1 MVSAPGC
8 PSASCP
14 LRGQENLPRIG
25 VPRLGLRHLGVITG
39 RVDKSIHSP
48 EHNRLTALLRE
59 LREQAGLNQADLA
72 DLLGVSQTWVSKYE
86 LGERRLDLVQLR
98 QVCEALGTT
107 AAELVSRWESQV
119 RVMRRRKG
127 GGS

>member
-1 MVSAPGC
+1 MIT
-8 PSASCP
+8 
-14 LRGQENLPRIG
+14 RGVE
-25 VPRLGLRHLGVITG
+25 
-39 RVDKSIHSP
+39 KSIHSP

-72 DLLGVSQTWVSKYE
+72 ERLGVSQTWVSKYE

-107 AAELVSRWESQV
+107 AAEVVSRWEAEV
-119 RVMRRRKG
+119 GKLRRAKK
-127 GGS
+127 S